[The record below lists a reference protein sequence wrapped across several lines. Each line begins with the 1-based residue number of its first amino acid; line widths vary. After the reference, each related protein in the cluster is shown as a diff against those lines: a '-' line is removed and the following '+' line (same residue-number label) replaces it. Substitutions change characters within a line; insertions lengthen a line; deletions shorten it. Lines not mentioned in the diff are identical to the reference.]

1 MGVRQRLHF
10 LSAVGG
16 PLNFSFKSGHF
27 WSALKSRAMDRKGRA
42 VPWYTYPMIEYLA
55 QLDFSDADVLEFGGG
70 QSTMWWCERAQSVTT
85 LESNSDWRAELASRT
100 TGRAT
105 VLQVS
110 SPSDAARTLGDRKFD
125 VIVVDD
131 GSAGGPEGRVD
142 NARTAFS
149 HLKPGGLIV
158 VDNSD
163 ADYTHPIS
171 MEASEAGWTRVDFIG
186 FAPGSWGL
194 ACSSLLFKET
204 PVRLRPAAPPQI
216 ALGG

>member
-1 MGVRQRLHF
+1 MGLKQRLHF

-27 WSALKSRAMDRKGRA
+27 WSALKSRAIDRSGRPL
-42 VPWYTYPMIEYLA
+42 PWYTYPMIEYLS

-70 QSTMWWCERAQSVTT
+70 QSTMWWCEQAKSVTT
-85 LESNSDWRAELASRT
+85 LEANSHWQAELARRT

-105 VLQVS
+105 VLEVS
-110 SPSDAARTLGDRKFD
+110 SPADAAQRLGDQKFD

-131 GSAGGPEGRVD
+131 GSAAGPEGRVD

-149 HLKPGGLIV
+149 HLKPGGFVL

-163 ADYTHPIS
+163 AGYAHAIS
-171 MEASEAGWTRVDFIG
+171 VEAHQAGWTRIDFIG
-186 FAPGSWGL
+186 LAPGSFRPS
-194 ACSSLLFKET
+194 CSSLLFRET
-204 PVRLRPAAPPQI
+204 PARLRPASPPHV